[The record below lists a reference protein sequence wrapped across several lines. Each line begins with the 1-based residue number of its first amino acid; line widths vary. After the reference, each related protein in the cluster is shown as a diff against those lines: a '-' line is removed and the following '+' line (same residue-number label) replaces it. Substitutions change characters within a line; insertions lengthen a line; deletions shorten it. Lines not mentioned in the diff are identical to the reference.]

1 MISTAKKKLQLAVI
15 VIFLTALGVSFTL
28 LAQAQNPASKASP
41 VTDWRPN
48 RAAQG
53 WRFVGSKA
61 CAECHA
67 AKFKTQTATHMGRAL
82 FVTEKADV
90 LRANPKLA
98 YRNGQYNYQLT
109 RDGNRTTYAVNDGV
123 NTLSLPIFYVFGD
136 ADMGQTYV
144 LQYKDKFY
152 EGRVSYYPDI
162 KGLDLTMGHA
172 PKPPATLVEAMGR
185 EMQMDET
192 RACFGC
198 HSTNAL
204 NGGNLQFDQMLEGVT
219 CEACHGPG
227 EKHVAAMQ
235 AGELDQKQIFN
246 PKKLSTDDLSN
257 FCGTCHRTWEQV
269 AVLGIRGPLNVRF
282 QPYRLTNSKCY
293 DSEDPRISC
302 LACHDPHEP
311 RKRDAA
317 FFDSKCA
324 ACHSTATKITPAAFK
339 ETGKHEARSCPVGK
353 ANCVSCHMPKVEI
366 PGSHFHFSDHHIR
379 IVRPGDPY
387 PN

>member
-1 MISTAKKKLQLAVI
+1 MIISTAKKKLQFAVI
-15 VIFLTALGVSFTL
+15 LFFLVALGASFGL
-28 LAQAQNPASKASP
+28 LALAQNTSP
-41 VTDWRPN
+41 VADWRPN
-48 RAAQG
+48 RAAKG

-61 CAECHA
+61 CAECHTS
-67 AKFKTQTATHMGRAL
+67 KVKTQAATHMSRAL
-82 FVTEKADV
+82 FTPEKADV
-90 LRANPKLA
+90 LRNNPKLSF
-98 YRNGQYNYQLT
+98 RNEPYNYLLA
-109 RDGNRTTYAVNDGV
+109 RDGDRTIYTVSDGV
-123 NTLSLPIFYVFGD
+123 NTLSVPIFYVFGD

-144 LQYKDKFY
+144 LNYKDKYY
-152 EGRVSYYPDI
+152 ESRVSYYSDI
-162 KGLDLTMGHA
+162 KGLDITMGHQ
-172 PKPPATLVEAMGR
+172 PKPPVTLVEAMGR
-185 EMQMDET
+185 EMKMDET

-204 NGGNLQFDQMLEGVT
+204 NGVNLQLDQLIEGVT

-235 AGELDQKQIFN
+235 SGDLGQKQIFN
-246 PKKLSTDDLSN
+246 PKKLSTDELSN

-269 AVLGIRGPLNVRF
+269 AVMGIRGVMNVRF

-293 DSEDPRISC
+293 DPDDSRISC
-302 LACHDPHEP
+302 LACHNPHEP

-324 ACHSTATKITPAAFK
+324 ACHSAAKMTPAAFK
-339 ETGKHEARSCPVGK
+339 EAGKREARPCPVGK

-366 PGSHFHFSDHHIR
+366 PGSHFKFSDHHIR
-379 IVRPGDPY
+379 ISRPGAPY

>member
-1 MISTAKKKLQLAVI
+1 MISTAKKKLQLAVLL
-15 VIFLTALGVSFTL
+15 IFLAALGASFTRL
-28 LAQAQNPASKASP
+28 VQAQNSTPSP
-41 VTDWRPN
+41 VADWRPN
-48 RAAQG
+48 HAANG

-61 CAECHA
+61 CAECHT
-67 AKFKTQTATHMGRAL
+67 AKVKTQAATHMGRAL
-82 FVTEKADV
+82 FAPEKADI
-90 LRANPKLA
+90 LRDNPKLS
-98 YRNGQYNYQLT
+98 YRNGQYNYLLT
-109 RDGNRTTYAVNDGV
+109 RDGNRTIYTVSDGI
-123 NTLSLPIFYVFGD
+123 NTLSLPIFSVFGD

-144 LQYKDKFY
+144 LQYKDKYY

-162 KGLDLTMGHA
+162 KGLDITMGHV
-172 PKPPATLVEAMGR
+172 PRPPVTLVEAMGR
-185 EMQMDET
+185 EMKMDET

-204 NGGNLQFDQMLEGVT
+204 NGRNLQLDQMIEGIT
-219 CEACHGPG
+219 CEQCHGPG

-235 AGELDQKQIFN
+235 AGDLDQKQIFN

-269 AVLGIRGPLNVRF
+269 AVLGIRGVMNVRF

-293 DSEDPRISC
+293 DPDDKRISC

-317 FFDSKCA
+317 FFDSKCT
-324 ACHSTATKITPAAFK
+324 ACHSAATKAAPAAFQ
-339 ETGKHEARSCPVGK
+339 EEGKRVARRCPVGK

-379 IVRPGDPY
+379 IARPGDPY

>member
-1 MISTAKKKLQLAVI
+1 MISTVKKKLQLAVTL
-15 VIFLTALGVSFTL
+15 IFLAALGVA
-28 LAQAQNPASKASP
+28 LARLAEAQGSSVSP
-41 VTDWRPN
+41 VADWRPN
-48 RAAQG
+48 RATNG
-53 WRFVGSKA
+53 WRFVGSQV

-67 AKFKTQTATHMGRAL
+67 SKFKTQSATHMGRAL
-82 FVTEKADV
+82 FAPEKADI
-90 LRANPKLA
+90 LRDHPKLT
-98 YRNGQYNYQLT
+98 YRNGKYTYLLA
-109 RDGNRTTYAVNDGV
+109 RDGGRPTYTVSDGT

-162 KGLDLTMGHA
+162 KGLDLTMGHEA
-172 PKPPATLVEAMGR
+172 IVPTTLVEAMGR
-185 EMQMDET
+185 EMKADET

-198 HSTNAL
+198 HSTNAVS
-204 NGGNLQFDQMLEGVT
+204 GVKLQFGQLIEGVT

-235 AGELDQKQIFN
+235 GGDPGDKQIFN
-246 PKKLSTDDLSN
+246 PKKLSTDEVSN
-257 FCGTCHRTWEQV
+257 FCGTCHRSWEQV
-269 AVLGIRGPLNVRF
+269 AALGIRGVLNVRF

-293 DSEDPRISC
+293 DLDDPRISC

-311 RKRDAA
+311 RQRNAA
-317 FFDSKCA
+317 FFDSKCT
-324 ACHSTATKITPAAFK
+324 ACHNAASRAPGSFK
-339 ETGKHEARSCPVGK
+339 QAGQRVARLCPVAK
-353 ANCVSCHMPKVEI
+353 ANCTSCHMPKLEI
-366 PGSHFHFSDHHIR
+366 PSSHFKFSDHHIR